1 MMPRAWAE
9 VDVGAI
15 VRNYRRL
22 KEMVGPPTAVMA
34 VVKADAYGHGAEV
47 VARALHKAEPDAW
60 FGVAT
65 VVEALTIRGSLPE
78 ARILLLSPSL
88 AGEAEALV
96 EARITPVVSSLDVID
111 AIAAAARRIGT
122 EAAIHVEV
130 DTGMGRCGLL
140 PGELAAVLEHIAH
153 TDGIRLEG
161 LMTHFPDA
169 ENDPER
175 SVAQA
180 QVLVE
185 CGRRAAAITGATP
198 MLHAANTAG
207 ALFSPASCLD
217 MIRPGMAL
225 YGLLPLAPR
234 GMRVP
239 SLEPALTLKA
249 RVLLVREL
257 PAGHPISYGSTTTLR
272 RRSMVATLGIG
283 YGDGYPRTLSN
294 RGGTIIGGCYAPIL
308 GRVCMDLTVVD
319 VTDIPGV
326 RAGDT
331 ATLVGSDGSLQIRAD
346 ELARLIGTTEHEI
359 TTCLSAR
366 VPRRHIGV
374 C

>member
-1 MMPRAWAE
+1 MTRVWAE
-9 VDVGAI
+9 VDIGAI

-22 KEMVGPPTAVMA
+22 KQMVGPQTAVMA
-34 VVKADAYGHGAEV
+34 VVKADAYGHGAAH
-47 VARALHKAEPDAW
+47 VAQSLCRAEPDAW

-65 VVEALTIRGSLPE
+65 VAEGQTVRRSAPE
-78 ARILLLSPSL
+78 ARILLLSPCLIS
-88 AGEAEALV
+88 EAEAVV
-96 EARITPVVSSLDVID
+96 EARVTPIVSSGDATD
-111 AIAAAARRIGT
+111 AIADAARRVGT
-122 EAAIHVEV
+122 EAAVHVEV
-130 DTGMGRCGLL
+130 DTGMGRCGVL
-140 PGELAAVLEHIAH
+140 PGSLDAILEHIVK
-153 TDGIRLEG
+153 TPGVRLEG

-175 SVAQA
+175 SSAQA

-185 CGRRAAAITGATP
+185 CGRRAAAVCGRMP

-207 ALFSPASCLD
+207 SLFAPSSRLD

-234 GMRVP
+234 GMSVP

-257 PAGHPISYGSTTTLR
+257 PAGHPISYGSTAVLR
-272 RRSMVATLGIG
+272 RRSLVATLGIG
-283 YGDGYPRTLSN
+283 YGDGYPRALSN
-294 RGGTIIGGCYAPIL
+294 RGSAIIRGCTVPVL

-326 RAGDT
+326 QTGDT
-331 ATLVGSDGSLQIRAD
+331 ATMVGKDGGLEIRAD
-346 ELARLIGTTEHEI
+346 DLARLIGTTEHEI
-359 TTCLSAR
+359 TTGLSAR
-366 VPRRHIGV
+366 VPRLHMGV